1 MRKYMEIAR
10 VYLKTQL
17 AWRSDTVF
25 QILFALSKIIFAY
38 LLWGVIFDGK
48 SEVAGFTFDGML
60 SYYIFSSFLTQIE
73 MSERISTM
81 VSTGI
86 RNGTFSKYM
95 VIPVNTKS
103 YFLAMEAGCVVFY
116 LGFDILTAALW
127 IFLFRINLVFT
138 GSWLTIGGAVVM
150 ILLGL
155 LFMAQLNYL
164 LGILTLKFQEI
175 STFLMIKDNLMALV
189 TGSIVPLVLFPEKIV
204 AVMRL
209 LPFYYVTYLPAM
221 LLTGKC
227 SDELAGG
234 LAVLGFWCIALEC
247 AIGKTWSACRRTY
260 EGVGI

>member
-1 MRKYMEIAR
+1 MRKYAEIAR

-25 QILFALSKIIFAY
+25 QILFALAKIVFAY
-38 LLWGVIFDGK
+38 LLWGVIFDGRA
-48 SEVAGFTFDGML
+48 EVAGFTFDGML

-81 VSTGI
+81 ISTGI
-86 RNGTFSKYM
+86 RSGTFSKYM
-95 VIPVNTKS
+95 VIPVNLKG
-103 YFLAMEAGCVVFY
+103 YFLAMEAGSIVFY
-116 LGFDILTAALW
+116 LGFDALAAVLW
-127 IFLFRINLVFT
+127 VLLFRIKLVFT
-138 GSWLTIGGAVVM
+138 SDLLMAAGAVVM

-155 LFMAQLNYL
+155 LFMAQLSYL

-175 STFLMIKDNLMALV
+175 STFLMIKNNLVALI
-189 TGSIVPLVLFPEKIV
+189 TGSIVPLVLFPEKVV

-227 SDELAGG
+227 GEELAGG
-234 LAVLGFWCIALEC
+234 LAVLIFWCIVMEC
-247 AIGKTWSACRRTY
+247 AVGRTWSVYRRKY